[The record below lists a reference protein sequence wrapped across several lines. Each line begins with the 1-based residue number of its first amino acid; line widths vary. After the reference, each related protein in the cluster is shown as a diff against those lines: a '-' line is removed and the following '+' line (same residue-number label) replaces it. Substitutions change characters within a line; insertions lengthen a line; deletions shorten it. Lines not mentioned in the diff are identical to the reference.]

1 MVSPR
6 EAARDVRLRTM
17 MNDHFDVVW
26 RSLRRLGVP
35 DGGVD
40 DAAQQV
46 FLVASRRIEEID
58 VGGERAYLLGIALR
72 VASDARRAISRRR
85 EVPMFDL
92 EEAAAER
99 SPAAPALD
107 PLRPDELL
115 DQTRALALLGAI
127 LDEMPGEMREAFV
140 LFALEELGAPH
151 VAQMLG
157 VPVGTVHSRVRRA
170 REHVRRSLSRR
181 GAR

>member
-1 MVSPR
+1 
-6 EAARDVRLRTM
+6 M

-46 FLVASRRIEEID
+46 FLVASRRLEEID
-58 VGGERAYLLGIALR
+58 VGGERGYLLGIALR

-85 EVPMFDL
+85 EVPMVDL

-99 SPAAPALD
+99 SPASPALD
-107 PLRPDELL
+107 PLRPDEVL
-115 DQTRALALLGAI
+115 DRTRALALLGAV

-140 LFALEELGAPH
+140 LFELEEFGAPQ
-151 VAQMLG
+151 VARMLG